1 MDLDQDSDLHLDSNL
16 NRKITVY
23 RCTDCAP
30 SAADPDQVLAPSLPI
45 PIPHTCTPPPPQALR
60 GAMAEIEAFY
70 GPYNLMLERL
80 VHPAFRWD
88 RSTHELR

>member
-1 MDLDQDSDLHLDSNL
+1 MA
-16 NRKITVY
+16 
-23 RCTDCAP
+23 CAP
-30 SAADPDQVLAPSLPI
+30 LLSSGSAFILLLLLLLLLLR
-45 PIPHTCTPPPPQALR
+45 TLPQALR
-60 GAMAEIEAFY
+60 GAMAEIESFY